1 MISPIGNCLD
11 EPSGTLLPLRNRAN
25 LRTGDEPTVP
35 SVQSVSRQIPW
46 LQCPQCAAPMKLRT
60 AKQGRFAGRQF
71 WGCSRFPSC
80 SEILNIRPAFATWMR
95 PATAP
100 GFSSTPASPQ
110 ASGLAPEE
118 LERLRE
124 KTRRATEESAAYIAA
139 ELAKAKLRRD
149 RFGSSKPVGKS
160 RSYRRRYR

>member
-1 MISPIGNCLD
+1 
-11 EPSGTLLPLRNRAN
+11 
-25 LRTGDEPTVP
+25 
-35 SVQSVSRQIPW
+35 
-46 LQCPQCAAPMKLRT
+46 MKLRT

-80 SEILNIRPAFATWMR
+80 SEILNIKPAFATWMR

-100 GFSSTPASPQ
+100 GFSSTPAISPQ
-110 ASGLAPEE
+110 TSDLAPEE

-149 RFGSSKPVGKS
+149 RFGSLKPVGKS
-160 RSYRRRYR
+160 RSYRRRYQ